1 MTGIE
6 HVINPPQ
13 TTRGRAADR
22 LRFAVIALIAFL
34 TLVDL
39 FAAQAILPSLV
50 EQFRVPPAEMGFAV
64 NASTF
69 GMAIAGLGIAFFGRR
84 IDRRNGI
91 WISLA
96 LLAIP
101 TALLAYAD
109 DLTAFALLRVAQGL
123 CMSAAFTL
131 TMAYLSEHFS
141 PAQAGGALAAYVTGN
156 VASNLFGRILS
167 ASVAGL
173 GGLPVNFLTF
183 AMLNLAGALLVWLTL
198 EKTSNMMQTSDDDA
212 FHMRRWAYH
221 FADPELRRTFAI
233 GFLILFVFLGTFTY
247 VNFRLVDLGVAPM
260 LLGLVYLV
268 FLPSMLTTPLAGKLA
283 ARVGEHRG
291 IALTL
296 GFAIAGLLALLSS
309 HLAIVLAG
317 LALVASGTF
326 LAQAIATGLVGRR
339 AVTDKVGASGIY
351 LASYYSG
358 GLMGSLIIG
367 QIYDRA
373 GWSATIAALAA
384 ALGLAVLLVVR
395 RNRAGVR
402 PGSSRGYR

>member
-6 HVINPPQ
+6 HVINPPK
-13 TTRGRAADR
+13 TTFGATADR

-50 EQFRVPPAEMGFAV
+50 DKFQATPAEMGFAV

-69 GMAIAGLGIAFFGRR
+69 GMALAGLGIAFFGRR

-91 WISLA
+91 WISLM

-101 TALLAYAD
+101 TTLLAFTD
-109 DLTAFALLRVAQGL
+109 DLAIFALLRVAQGL

-141 PAQAGGALAAYVTGN
+141 PGQAAGALAAYVTGN
-156 VASNLFGRILS
+156 VASNFFGRILS

-183 AMLNLAGALLVWLTL
+183 AALNLVGALLVWLTL
-198 EKTSNMMQTSDDDA
+198 EKTSGMMQTNDDRS
-212 FHMRRWAYH
+212 FHMRRWTYH
-221 FADPELRRTFAI
+221 LADGELRRAFAT
-233 GFLILFVFLGTFTY
+233 GFLILFVFIGTFTY
-247 VNFRLVDLGVAPM
+247 VNFHLVDLGVTPM
-260 LLGLVYLV
+260 KLGLVYLV
-268 FLPSMLTTPLAGKLA
+268 FLPSMLTTPLAGRIALRLGA
-283 ARVGEHRG
+283 NRG
-291 IALTL
+291 IVFTL
-296 GFAIAGLLALLSS
+296 GLAIIGLLALLST
-309 HLAIVLAG
+309 HLVLVLAG
-317 LALVASGTF
+317 LALVAVGTF
-326 LAQAIATGLVGRR
+326 LAQAIATGLVGQR
-339 AVTDKVGASGIY
+339 AAIDKAGASGIY

-358 GLMGSLIIG
+358 GLIGSLIIG

-373 GWSATIAALAA
+373 GWAATVLALTA
-384 ALGLAVLLVVR
+384 ALGGAILLVVR
-395 RNRAGVR
+395 APANRNK
-402 PGSSRGYR
+402 